1 MIRPPGPAHSSD
13 AVQKIYDWVAS
24 PIPNF
29 HFNWVPT
36 LDAHLEKGGMIDVKL
51 EKHPINPHLESF
63 HNRLKLLTCA
73 EALWLMPASEETQR
87 LRKLLEEANAE
98 MRCYGTGLTS
108 SFVLALGMK
117 PK

>member
-1 MIRPPGPAHSSD
+1 MIRPPGSANSSD
-13 AVQKIYDWVAS
+13 AVQKIYDFMAT
-24 PIPNF
+24 PIPNL

-36 LDAHLEKGGMIDVKL
+36 LNAHLEKAGMIHVKL

-63 HNRLKLLTCA
+63 HNRLKLLTCE
-73 EALWLMPASEETQR
+73 EALSLMPASEETRR

-98 MRCYGTGLTS
+98 MRCCGAGLTS
-108 SFVLALGMK
+108 GFVLALGMK